1 LTAGGIWTDGS
12 SRDIKQDIEP
22 LGEDDAHAAL
32 TALAPVRYASRLD
45 PTERHVGF
53 VAEEVPDL
61 VAATDRKSL
70 SPMDIVAVLTR
81 VVQAQQ
87 AALAELRA
95 EPAAL
100 RQAAGRGRPTWSPPT
115 SPAAP

>member
-1 LTAGGIWTDGS
+1 
-12 SRDIKQDIEP
+12 
-22 LGEDDAHAAL
+22 
-32 TALAPVRYASRLD
+32 
-45 PTERHVGF
+45 
-53 VAEEVPDL
+53 
-61 VAATDRKSL
+61 
-70 SPMDIVAVLTR
+70 MDIVAVLTR